1 MKIPLHLIKRTF
13 LPYPKC
19 IIAARDT
26 NAIRPTVPL
35 TRTLPYSPPLRPVT
49 PVVVEGFN
57 SFCSACAENTDTN
70 KEGVG
75 EEGRSLRH
83 SGRVAR
89 TLPFWA
95 RAAAVKAGTGV
106 ISVPAQAT
114 PTTVRVDPQARA
126 GGLRARAEPGHCACA
141 AAETRLYRVRSP
153 PTPRQR

>member
-1 MKIPLHLIKRTF
+1 M
-13 LPYPKC
+13 
-19 IIAARDT
+19 
-26 NAIRPTVPL
+26 
-35 TRTLPYSPPLRPVT
+35 
-49 PVVVEGFN
+49 VVEGFN

-106 ISVPAQAT
+106 ISIPAQAT
-114 PTTVRVDPQARA
+114 PTTVRVDLQARA
-126 GGLRARAEPGHCACA
+126 GGLREARAEPGHCACA